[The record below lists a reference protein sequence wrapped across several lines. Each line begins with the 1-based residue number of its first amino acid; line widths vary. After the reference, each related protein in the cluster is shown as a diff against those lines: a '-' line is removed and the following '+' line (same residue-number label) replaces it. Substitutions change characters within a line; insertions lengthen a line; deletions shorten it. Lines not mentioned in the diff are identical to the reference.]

1 MSEDRENKA
10 FLDKEA
16 VWKQI
21 DDYKKFAFGQN
32 MFAMALTLILAQ
44 VVQKFVTALSD
55 SLLMPFINY
64 LVSATGGDWRNLL
77 FVPAQ
82 GLEIEIGKLIGGFLE
97 FTVTTAFIYT
107 VYMHVVKRIDPNS
120 KIGVKN

>member
-44 VVQKFVTALSD
+44 VVQKFVATLSD

-97 FTVTTAFIYT
+97 FTVTTVFIYT
-107 VYMHVVKRIDPNS
+107 VYVHVVKRIDPKS
-120 KIGVKN
+120 KIGVRN